1 MGFVV
6 RRYNTGHC
14 IRDIHKHP
22 GALSATMAQMLGA
35 KRIGGAVGCLAAGV
49 SLWAAAKDPQRA
61 WRQTDNEKLPARELK
76 GPKQAVVVGA
86 GVAGVSTAYQLAKR
100 GWKVTLL
107 EASPQPGSQCSA
119 VAAGGMQKSNPV
131 LTKESWG
138 EVMKSWILPGNS
150 LVLKLF
156 IPPFHSGE
164 FKFFQIVWSSALDP
178 LFLRWL
184 SKFTLASLFPGAELK
199 QRQQHQLQFTIFAL
213 DRLHQLLA
221 ELSLEEEVGLN
232 GSGALKVLPEGT
244 APPSGAN
251 RLSLEP
257 VARIERDEA
266 VVMERSLA
274 SWPNKWS
281 CADQETESWS
291 GNSEKFTHAMARHCQ
306 ALGVNMAT
314 GTRVTALQGDA
325 TRVERIIT
333 EEEVLN
339 IGPGVE
345 VVVAAGAWTP
355 LLLSTMGLFCPVYP
369 MKGYSVAM
377 DLPPHGSSM
386 RPAEEDLPKRM
397 LVDGKLYVTRLG
409 EQVP

>member
-1 MGFVV
+1 MG
-6 RRYNTGHC
+6 
-14 IRDIHKHP
+14 
-22 GALSATMAQMLGA
+22 
-35 KRIGGAVGCLAAGV
+35 GG
-49 SLWAAAKDPQRA
+49 D
-61 WRQTDNEKLPARELK
+61 EKLDFARLFFSS
-76 GPKQAVVVGA
+76 
-86 GVAGVSTAYQLAKR
+86 STFHPL
-100 GWKVTLL
+100 
-107 EASPQPGSQCSA
+107 P
-119 VAAGGMQKSNPV
+119 
-131 LTKESWG
+131 LT
-138 EVMKSWILPGNS
+138 
-150 LVLKLF
+150 
-156 IPPFHSGE
+156 GE

-184 SKFTLASLFPGAELK
+184 SKFTIASLFPGAELK

-221 ELSLEEEVGLN
+221 ELNLDEEVGLN

-244 APPSGAN
+244 APPSGN

-266 VVMERSLA
+266 VAMERSLA
-274 SWPNKWS
+274 SWPGNWS

-306 ALGVNMAT
+306 TQGVNMAT
-314 GTRVTALQGDA
+314 GTRVTALHGD

-333 EEEVLN
+333 DEEVLN
-339 IGPGVE
+339 IGPEVE

-377 DLPPHGSSM
+377 DLPPHGSSL
-386 RPAEEDLPKRM
+386 RIAEEDLPKRM